1 MWFSV
6 RNAYFQIACCSYAEY
21 QQYSS
26 NIEYITVEYL
36 WLTSISRIITVQ
48 WLQCIRQYV
57 QRLGTK
63 DDVTDYLSSNKFNC
77 SIVLKEVFFWFFF
90 LEKHLGIFKIFP
102 STRIQNGT
110 LFSILSIV
118 ETFLIVRNRQ
128 MGVFYINFFINC
140 WWNVMWYIKFWTT
153 YYKPTLKYRFHFWNK
168 Q

>member
-6 RNAYFQIACCSYAEY
+6 RNPYFQIASFSYAEY

-77 SIVLKEVFFWFFF
+77 SIVLKEVFLGFFF
-90 LEKHLGIFKIFP
+90 RKTPRNFQDFSVNKNTKWYVIFN
-102 STRIQNGT
+102 SLYRW
-110 LFSILSIV
+110 
-118 ETFLIVRNRQ
+118 
-128 MGVFYINFFINC
+128 NFFNSQEQTNGCLLHKLFYQLLMKRHVI
-140 WWNVMWYIKFWTT
+140 Y
-153 YYKPTLKYRFHFWNK
+153 
-168 Q
+168 